1 MQKQIFI
8 HRSRIP
14 APAEAVFR
22 WHARPGALERLTPP
36 WESVEIIEKTGGIED
51 GARVVLRM
59 KLGPISQ
66 RWVAEHRDYEDDRR
80 FRDVQVSGP
89 FAYWEHTHLVEPDG
103 PSACYLEDRIEYA
116 LPFGSLG
123 KIGGGAFTRAKL
135 ERMFTYR
142 HQVTKWD
149 ILQQL
154 KGKGTMR
161 IAVSGAS
168 GLVGS
173 ALAPFLTTAGHQIVR
188 LVRSAP
194 RPDSDELQ
202 WDPERG
208 VQDLTRLEGI
218 DAVVHL
224 AGANIADGRW
234 TPERKRLIRESR
246 VKGTRALCE
255 ALATLSNPPKTLI
268 CASAIG
274 YYGNRGVDV
283 LREDSAPGAGFLAEV
298 CKEWEAATQPAAA
311 KGIRVAHAR
320 MGVVLTSAGGALA
333 KMLLPFRLGVG
344 GVIGDGSQYM
354 SWIALDDVIGALH
367 HVLITEDV
375 RGPVNIVTPT
385 PVTNHEFTKTLGRVL
400 KRPTVLPVPAFAA
413 RLGFGEMADE
423 LLLASTRVEPRR
435 LLATGY
441 EFRYP
446 TLEEALRQV
455 LGKA

>member
-1 MQKQIFI
+1 MQKQVFL
-8 HRSRIP
+8 HRSYIP

-36 WESVEIIEKTGGIED
+36 WESVKIIENTGGIED

-66 RWVAEHRDYEDDRR
+66 RWVAEHRDYEDGRQ

-89 FAYWEHTHLVEPDG
+89 FAHWEHTHKVESDG
-103 PSACYLEDRIEYA
+103 PSSCYLEDRIEYA
-116 LPFGSLG
+116 LPFGALG
-123 KIGGGAFTRAKL
+123 KIGGDAFTRAKL
-135 ERMFTYR
+135 KRMFTYR

-173 ALAPFLTTAGHQIVR
+173 VLATFLTTAGHQVVR
-188 LVRSAP
+188 LIRSAP
-194 RPDSDELQ
+194 RPGSDELQ
-202 WDPERG
+202 WDTERG
-208 VQDLTRLEGI
+208 VPDLTRLEGI

-224 AGANIADGRW
+224 AGANIANGRW
-234 TPERKRLIRESR
+234 TPERKRLILESR
-246 VKGTRALCE
+246 VKGTKALCE
-255 ALATLSNPPKTLI
+255 ALANLASPPKTLV

-274 YYGNRGVDV
+274 YYGNRGADM
-283 LREDSAPGAGFLAEV
+283 LGEDSAPGTGFLAEV
-298 CKEWEAATQPAAA
+298 CKEWETATQPAEA
-311 KGIRVAHAR
+311 KGIRVAYAR
-320 MGVVLTSAGGALA
+320 IGVVLTPAGGALA
-333 KMLLPFRLGVG
+333 KMLLPFRLGIG
-344 GVIGDGSQYM
+344 GVIGDGAQYM
-354 SWIALDDVIGALH
+354 SWITLDDVVGALH
-367 HVLITEDV
+367 HVLITEDM
-375 RGPVNIVTPT
+375 RGPVNIVAPT

-400 KRPTVLPVPAFAA
+400 KRPTVVPIPAFAV

-455 LGKA
+455 LGKT